1 MPGTANMAAG
11 DIAITNINMIISV
24 RRIPKKD
31 VAAVLEGDAGPSLI
45 VRGKGDKQR
54 IVPISEDLAKRITAA
69 PGWLFPGRW
78 RGHVEKSYV
87 SRHLTRLLP
96 DGWGP
101 HSLRHRY
108 ATRMYETT
116 HDLLLVSKLLG
127 HSSVE
132 TTQIYVA
139 MPDSR
144 LRVGLDAVTLA
155 G

>member
-1 MPGTANMAAG
+1 MPRAG
-11 DIAITNINMIISV
+11 ARTIRPPRCRRCA
-24 RRIPKKD
+24 RRGRIP
-31 VAAVLEGDAGPSLI
+31 A
-45 VRGKGDKQR
+45 
-54 IVPISEDLAKRITAA
+54 
-69 PGWLFPGRW
+69 RW